1 MMDIITFTDSA
12 VAKIKEVIAEEGD
25 TSLSLRIFVSGGGC
39 SGFQY
44 GFTLDNQIAED
55 DQVYEKDGVKMLVDP
70 MSYHYLMGAKVD
82 YVENLTGSQFVIENP
97 LATSPCGCGSS
108 FSV

>member
-1 MMDIITFTDSA
+1 MDIISFTDNA
-12 VAKIKEVIAEEGD
+12 VAKIKEVLTEEND
-25 TSLSLRIFVSGGGC
+25 ASLMFRVFVQGGGC

-44 GFTLDNQIAED
+44 GFTLDNEIAED

-70 MSYHYLMGAKVD
+70 MSYQYLIGSTVD
-82 YVENLTGSQFVIENP
+82 YVENLTGSQFTIENP
-97 LATSPCGCGSS
+97 QATSTCGCGSS